1 MKKLIAGALAALL
14 PLAAGAAYPER
25 PIKLIVPWAAG
36 GDTDNI
42 FRPFAPL
49 LQKQLGETVVIAN
62 VGGASGTKGAKE
74 AKDSPA
80 DGYTLYAVHDYIH
93 STYWAGVADV
103 TYTDFEPICLISST
117 PSVLTASPKT
127 PWKSWQ
133 EFLADAKRRP
143 GQITVG
149 ATLASTSHFFPA
161 LIEQATGVKF
171 KYVSYEGLAPRM
183 NAILGGHVDL
193 TDSNLTQK
201 GKVDAGQLKFLA
213 IATEKRHPEMP
224 KVPTLKGL
232 VVLAASLVL
241 FGLTLELRANPLVPI
256 GPGFYPRIVLGV
268 TALLAALLVV
278 TDWYAAKK
286 AGPKVPADYAAVVLQ
301 FAVFGIYVA
310 ALPWLGFRIATFAYV
325 AVTNALMDPP
335 RGARQWAR
343 VAAIAL
349 ASALATYFV
358 FEHYLSVLL
367 PRGRWT
373 DF

>member
-1 MKKLIAGALAALL
+1 MLSRDG
-14 PLAAGAAYPER
+14 
-25 PIKLIVPWAAG
+25 WA
-36 GDTDNI
+36 
-42 FRPFAPL
+42 
-49 LQKQLGETVVIAN
+49 
-62 VGGASGTKGAKE
+62 
-74 AKDSPA
+74 
-80 DGYTLYAVHDYIH
+80 
-93 STYWAGVADV
+93 
-103 TYTDFEPICLISST
+103 
-117 PSVLTASPKT
+117 
-127 PWKSWQ
+127 
-133 EFLADAKRRP
+133 
-143 GQITVG
+143 
-149 ATLASTSHFFPA
+149 
-161 LIEQATGVKF
+161 
-171 KYVSYEGLAPRM
+171 
-183 NAILGGHVDL
+183 
-193 TDSNLTQK
+193 
-201 GKVDAGQLKFLA
+201 
-213 IATEKRHPEMP
+213 
-224 KVPTLKGL
+224 GL

-268 TALLAALLVV
+268 TALLAVLLVV

-286 AGPKVPADYAAVVLQ
+286 AGPRVPADYAAVVLQ